1 MKSGMLITFLTV
13 MYWYI
18 HGKFTTIFIFFWVGS
33 GDYTWKDVNVSNFIP
48 FCPITS
54 LFVPLHPSS
63 DITQP
68 LYFGEKYSL
77 KSSFYLQSFSIPYN
91 LYKLLLCGILLMQFL
106 KAFVGWTS
114 QRTVLLV
121 LVGHFV
127 FSFLNFSTVP
137 KNIVYFYEAQILQA
151 LYKSGKGKFYPCN
164 AELYD

>member
-1 MKSGMLITFLTV
+1 MKYAPMEDIL
-13 MYWYI
+13 
-18 HGKFTTIFIFFWVGS
+18 KPIFIFFWVGS

-114 QRTVLLV
+114 QRTVLLFFSLACICQLFFGLHLHGFGLIV
-121 LVGHFV
+121 L
-127 FSFLNFSTVP
+127 FL
-137 KNIVYFYEAQILQA
+137 
-151 LYKSGKGKFYPCN
+151 
-164 AELYD
+164 